1 MEIVILAVLLLLIGA
16 TWLVY
21 RVAAA
26 LQVKK

>member
-1 MEIVILAVLLLLIGA
+1 MEIVIFGVVLLLSGA

>member
-1 MEIVILAVLLLLIGA
+1 MEIVIFAVLLLLIGA
-16 TWLVY
+16 IGLVY